1 MPRTPAEIAAKAREF
16 YDLAKTSNTPLSVL
30 SQENR
35 NLSRE
40 SGWDLEDVE
49 RVTEQVMELLIRHG
63 WKRPPDRND
72 D

>member
-1 MPRTPAEIAAKAREF
+1 MGRSPAEIAATAREI
-16 YDLAKTSNTPLSVL
+16 YDRAKISHTPLSVL

-40 SGWDLEDVE
+40 SGWELEDVE
-49 RVTEQVMELLIRHG
+49 RVTEQVMEMLIRHG
-63 WKRPPDRND
+63 WKRQPDRSD